1 MFVVDLEFKYKN
13 YMDIKI
19 ENLLK
24 LALAN
29 KASDVH
35 LNSLILPMFRINGEL
50 SVVGNFEL
58 PSKSEMMQ
66 MILSILS
73 KEQKDKFEEEK
84 DLDFSVT
91 VGDARFRVNAFLDN
105 GSPSM
110 VLRVIPSDIPTM
122 EDLHL
127 PSILNTFLKY
137 KQGFI
142 LVTGPTGHGKS
153 TTVASILNE
162 INKNIGGHIVTVED
176 PIEYVIKPLKSLIS
190 QRELGTDTKSFD
202 RALRSVLRQDPN
214 VVFVGEMRDLETIQ
228 LALTVA
234 ETGHLVFSTLH
245 TNSAAQ
251 SIDRII
257 DVFPEGSKEQIRT
270 QLSTVLTAVVSQRL
284 LPGVDGG
291 RVPALEVLIA
301 NNAVKNIIREG
312 KTFTID
318 NVIQTGSDMGMFSM
332 EMSLAKLI
340 KQGQITE
347 DVAMSYTTKP
357 TELQSALRSYKLKN
371 G

>member
-1 MFVVDLEFKYKN
+1 MN
-13 YMDIKI
+13 IKI

-24 LALAN
+24 LALVN

-35 LNSLILPMFRINGEL
+35 LSGTILPKFRINGEL
-50 SVVGNFEL
+50 VSVGNFEL
-58 PSKSEMMQ
+58 PEKNEMAT
-66 MILSILS
+66 MILSILNQ
-73 KEQKDKFEEEK
+73 EQRDKFVVEK

-91 VGDARFRVNAFLDN
+91 VGEARFRANIFYSN
-105 GSPSM
+105 GSPAM
-110 VLRVIPSDIPTM
+110 VLRVIPFEIPDM
-122 EDLHL
+122 ETLSL
-127 PSILNTFLKY
+127 PPVLNTFLKL

-142 LVTGPTGHGKS
+142 LVTGPTGQGKS

-162 INKNIGGHIVTVED
+162 INKNVGGHIVTVED
-176 PIEYVIKPLKSLIS
+176 PIEYVIKPLKSLIT
-190 QRELGTDTKSFD
+190 QRELGTDAKSFD

-251 SIDRII
+251 TIDRIV
-257 DVFPEGSKEQIRT
+257 DVFPENSKAQIRT

-284 LPGVDGG
+284 LPSVDGG
-291 RVPALEVLIA
+291 RVPAMEVLVA

-312 KTFTID
+312 KTFMID
-318 NVIQTGSDMGMFSM
+318 NIIQTGGDLGMFSM
-332 EMSLAKLI
+332 EMYLANLI
-340 KQGQITE
+340 KQGKVLE
-347 DVAMSYTTKP
+347 EVAMSYTLKP
-357 TELQSALRSYKLKN
+357 VELQNYLRSVRLKN